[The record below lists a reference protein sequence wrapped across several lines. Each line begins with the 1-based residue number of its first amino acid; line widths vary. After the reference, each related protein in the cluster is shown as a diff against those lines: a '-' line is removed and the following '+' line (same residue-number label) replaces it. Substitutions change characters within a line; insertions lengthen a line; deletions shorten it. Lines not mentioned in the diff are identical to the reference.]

1 MNKYENIEIKSF
13 YDTEDVND
21 LIDKKIDELGEDNDL
36 VIYAKRDLVAELFI
50 NMIDNDYDF
59 GYINFDKLDDLRK
72 DEVYIMTINSQR
84 MINIEYAYR
93 DGIIVE
99 HDSKIAF
106 FYTDDCKQDIIDYCI
121 DNNMKIILFDF
132 EGDEGCC
139 GSDCEYDGCDNCK
152 ENLNTYESQSTT
164 ISISKSKNGTPN
176 GFTKS
181 WCNDED
187 GTFSSTTYS
196 FYSDDL
202 GLLKDMAEEFEV
214 RL

>member
-1 MNKYENIEIKSF
+1 MNTRNKYNKYENIEIKSF

-21 LIDKKIDELGEDNDL
+21 LIDEKIDELGEDNDL
-36 VIYAKRDLVAELFI
+36 VIYAKRDLIAELFI
-50 NMIDNDYDF
+50 NMIDNGYDF

-121 DNNMKIILFDF
+121 DNDMEVILFDF

-139 GSDCEYDGCDNCK
+139 GSDCEIVN
-152 ENLNTYESQSTT
+152 NT
-164 ISISKSKNGTPN
+164 
-176 GFTKS
+176 
-181 WCNDED
+181 
-187 GTFSSTTYS
+187 
-196 FYSDDL
+196 
-202 GLLKDMAEEFEV
+202 
-214 RL
+214 